1 MSKLISMY
9 GLLTGPL
16 CSLRTTSSRIAMT
29 MPILLLTLLYLHMLL
44 YWCGRCDGFL
54 VCHLPLQSCPNRR
67 QMTTALNSKN
77 EFLHE
82 SIVNDCNKLSR
93 GDLQSL
99 AKENNVR
106 ANLKS
111 VDIIAALKS
120 VRKTDSVNTE
130 PVTPTIQA
138 HNKRV
143 KKKKRG
149 VTRNYEIEDENDDD
163 NDEYLE
169 VLKEQGL
176 NWSDIFA
183 QAALL
188 TDPAKPK
195 RVSVKRE
202 RKANAIPE
210 STVTTKE
217 KPVVQTAPVQYLG
230 KTLSSRD
237 IHVPTILQRP
247 ATRQRNDLF
256 DRVGDVDRSLK
267 PFSRIDKKVFREPQ
281 PRRDSMHV
289 HTRNV
294 AAPIPKLHIDLEGTT
309 LKAMLEYLIE
319 HIGYETLHRET
330 HLRCFVE
337 RPSMSSSLKVLR
349 QPDMEWARKRIEYL
363 FITEKKKNLL

>member
-1 MSKLISMY
+1 
-9 GLLTGPL
+9 
-16 CSLRTTSSRIAMT
+16 
-29 MPILLLTLLYLHMLL
+29 
-44 YWCGRCDGFL
+44 
-54 VCHLPLQSCPNRR
+54 
-67 QMTTALNSKN
+67 MTTALNSKN
-77 EFLHE
+77 EFVHE
-82 SIVNDCNKLSR
+82 SNVNDYNKLSR
-93 GDLQSL
+93 GDLQNL

-120 VRKTDSVNTE
+120 IRKTDSVNTE

-149 VTRNYEIEDENDDD
+149 VTRNYEIEDENDDG

-188 TDPAKPK
+188 TDPEKPK
-195 RVSVKRE
+195 RVSVKRKIKD
-202 RKANAIPE
+202 KAVPD
-210 STVTTKE
+210 STVTLNE
-217 KPVVQTAPVQYLG
+217 KPVVQTAPIQYLG

-237 IHVPTILQRP
+237 INVPNVVQRP
-247 ATRQRNDLF
+247 AIRQRNEIS
-256 DRVGDVDRSLK
+256 DRDANFDRSLQ
-267 PFSRIDKKVFREPQ
+267 PYSRLDKKASREPQ
-281 PRRDSMHV
+281 PRRDSVQV

-337 RPSMSSSLKVLR
+337 RPSMSSSLK
-349 QPDMEWARKRIEYL
+349 
-363 FITEKKKNLL
+363 